1 MLRYARIGILLT
13 VLLPSMTTAF
23 SQQMAPASN
32 GSRSI
37 HLNIVV
43 TPKSGQPVTG
53 LQKQDF
59 ILTDN
64 KSNRSITSFKAAG
77 TDPQAVKVILVIDA
91 VNSPFAEVA
100 KDRVQI
106 DKFLRLNNGHLAHP
120 TTIAVLTDKDT
131 QILQSFSS
139 DGNALGDALNK
150 YAPGLRTITRNT
162 GIWGADQ
169 RTQISIAAVRRL
181 TAYAGSISGRKM
193 ILWVSPGWPLLSGV
207 RVDLSAKQ
215 QQAIFEDV
223 VAFSSQM
230 RLANLTLYNINPLG
244 VAEDLRH
251 TLYFQSFLKGVSNA
265 GQTDVADLSL
275 QVLASQSG
283 GLVLNGSTDIVDML
297 KKCLADSQAWYEIT
311 FDAAPGEK
319 PNEYHH
325 IEVTVGKPG
334 VTARTRDGYYTQ
346 R

>member
-1 MLRYARIGILLT
+1 
-13 VLLPSMTTAF
+13 MTAAF
-23 SQQMAPASN
+23 SQQMTPVSN

-59 ILTDN
+59 SLTDN
-64 KSNRSITSFKAAG
+64 KSSRPITSFKAAG
-77 TDPQAVKVILVIDA
+77 TDPQTVKVILVIDA
-91 VNSPFAEVA
+91 VNSRFMDVA
-100 KDRVQI
+100 RERVQI
-106 DKFLRLNNGHLAHP
+106 DKFLRLDNGKLAHP
-120 TTIAVLTDKDT
+120 TTIAVVTDKGT

-162 GIWGADQ
+162 GIWGADE
-169 RTQISIAAVRRL
+169 RTQISIKTFRRV
-181 TAYAGSISGRKM
+181 TAYAASIPGRKM
-193 ILWVSPGWPLLSGV
+193 VLWVSPGWPLLSGV

-215 QQAIFEDV
+215 HRAIFSDV
-223 VAFSSQM
+223 VTFSTQM
-230 RLANLTLYNINPLG
+230 RLANLTLYHINPLG
-244 VAEDLRH
+244 VGEDLER
-251 TLYFQSFLKGVSNA
+251 TVYFQNFLNGVSNA
-265 GQTDVADLSL
+265 GQTDIADISL

-311 FDAAPGEK
+311 FDPASGES

-325 IEVTVGKPG
+325 IAVTVNRPG
-334 VTARTRDGYYTQ
+334 LTARTRDGYYAQ